1 VTVGAVV
8 AAAGAGSRLGRGS
21 KALVELNGQTALARA
36 VRLFLAMD
44 EVDRIVVVAP
54 PARLES
60 AEAEVDGLR
69 PKKPVVV
76 CAGGETRQQSVRA
89 GLQALGDCDL
99 VLVHDAARPLAT
111 ASLARRVLAAAV
123 ASGAAIPALPP
134 RDAVKRAEGSLIV
147 ESLDRSRIVLAQTPQ
162 AFSYPLLLKAHFDA
176 FDSGLS
182 GDDDAQLVAASGHPV
197 TLVEG
202 EPTNIKLTT
211 ADDLEVL
218 EALLREHEA
227 AAT

>member
-1 VTVGAVV
+1 MTVGAVV
-8 AAAGAGSRLGRGS
+8 AAAGSGSRLGRGS
-21 KALVELNGQTALARA
+21 KALVELNGQTAMARA

-44 EVDRIVVVAP
+44 EVDRIAVVAP

-60 AEAEVDGLR
+60 AEAEVASLR

-89 GLQALGDCDL
+89 GLQGLGECDL
-99 VLVHDAARPLAT
+99 VLVHDAARPMAT
-111 ASLARRVLAAAV
+111 AALARRVLAAAV

-162 AFSYPLLLKAHFDA
+162 AFSYQLLLKAHFDA

>member
-36 VRLFLAMD
+36 VRLFLAME